1 MLVNNYENET
11 ILINSNDSNIIK
23 NVRKIKKIFSE
34 KSNIQIN
41 KEFNNN
47 FYLQEFDDEILNF
60 IDINHSNKTITFKDL
75 ENTFKNN
82 LEIPVHLED
91 YTLLLQ
97 PGLKLNFLYNASLT
111 IYSNVET
118 EKNNTDQNI
127 IINSKSK
134 SSYIK
139 FFGKKNK
146 LYNVNFTNFNFTKI
160 KNENF
165 LTSPI
170 TFYESNVELI
180 NISIENINAEDLL
193 NIVNSNF
200 KIENSNFNNSTSDL
214 VDIDNSIGEIINSK
228 FINCQNDC
236 LDFSGSE
243 VKLENIYIENS
254 GDKGLSVGENSNINI
269 NNLLINKSSKLCIAA
284 KDQSNLN
291 LKNIKLS
298 DCEYGIAAFIKKRN
312 LTNQI

>member
-1 MLVNNYENET
+1 MQNHIIKLKNYIFNNQKPDIFTNINQPIYSEYTKEIIKNDIFKYFFVKNLSMLVNNYENET

-41 KEFNNN
+41 KKFNNN

-139 FFGKKNK
+139 FFERK
-146 LYNVNFTNFNFTKI
+146 
-160 KNENF
+160 
-165 LTSPI
+165 
-170 TFYESNVELI
+170 
-180 NISIENINAEDLL
+180 
-193 NIVNSNF
+193 
-200 KIENSNFNNSTSDL
+200 
-214 VDIDNSIGEIINSK
+214 
-228 FINCQNDC
+228 INC
-236 LDFSGSE
+236 
-243 VKLENIYIENS
+243 IM
-254 GDKGLSVGENSNINI
+254 
-269 NNLLINKSSKLCIAA
+269 
-284 KDQSNLN
+284 
-291 LKNIKLS
+291 
-298 DCEYGIAAFIKKRN
+298 
-312 LTNQI
+312 